1 MFTKKMEDAIN
12 KQINA
17 EIWSSYLYLSMSAYF
32 EHQNLSGMANWMK
45 VQAQEELTHAM
56 KFFHY
61 INERG
66 GRVLLS
72 AIDKTETE
80 WDCPQSAFEDALAH
94 EQKVTAMIDNLMD
107 IAIAEKDHASRSM
120 LTWFVDEQVEEEA
133 NATAIIEQLKMIGKD
148 RGPGLMMLDRELAAR
163 VFVDET
169 QNQA

>member
-1 MFTKKMEDAIN
+1 MLKKRMEDAIN

-17 EIWSSYLYLSMSAYF
+17 EIWSSYLYLSMSAYL
-32 EHQNLSGMANWMK
+32 EHKNLPGFANWMK
-45 VQAQEELTHAM
+45 IQAQEELTHAM

-72 AIDKTETE
+72 TIDKTETE
-80 WDCPQSAFEDALAH
+80 WKSPLHAFEDGLAH

-107 IAIAEKDHASRSM
+107 IAIEEKDHASRSM

-133 NATAIIEQLKMIGKD
+133 NASAIIEQLKMIGVD
-148 RGPGLMMLDRELAAR
+148 RGPGLLMLDRALAAR

-169 QNQA
+169 QSKE